1 MMTSVLESRSSRII
15 IAALLVTWLIVGTV
29 YTVGFVWNW
38 GLTPKWLWEGGMWC
52 SEPYAT
58 PTGCDLAL
66 YYGKIAV
73 WSLYR
78 IILPACFL
86 LRVLKGRV

>member
-1 MMTSVLESRSSRII
+1 MTSILETRIGRFTIVAVL
-15 IAALLVTWLIVGTV
+15 ALWLVVGTV
-29 YTVGFVWNW
+29 YTVGFVWHW
-38 GLTPKWLWEGGMWC
+38 GLTPRWLWEGGIWC

-58 PTGCDLAL
+58 PTSCDLAL

-78 IILPACFL
+78 MILPAYL
-86 LRVLKGRV
+86 LRRVLKGRV